1 MFGDIRCQMTVFFV
15 LLGFVP
21 GLEIWMKNLAL
32 LRAARLEYVAAPER
46 VVYVEDD
53 RRM

>member
-1 MFGDIRCQMTVFFV
+1 MTVFFV

-32 LRAARLEYVAAPER
+32 LRAARLEYVAAPEPS
-46 VVYVEDD
+46 VCVDD
-53 RRM
+53 SRCV